1 MDNWM
6 IGARMII
13 LLYCILSYIRGDMK
27 DISLVILMI
36 LAYVSTCMVSYIFKN
51 AIVRK
56 ASRLLS
62 TAVLIYSA
70 VSVNP
75 LFILLIS
82 VDILEFVSYY
92 IENSNVFLLF
102 ISLPGFFCY
111 NDLLAEYAGFG
122 LLGWLVFM
130 VSKRYYDSLAVLKK
144 ANEELRDRNEILVG
158 RLDAGNEYEAQLRY
172 LSQIEER
179 NSLAQ
184 KIHDKVGHT
193 LAGSIIQLEA
203 AGLIMEKDIGKASQ
217 MVGTVADNLKEGME
231 SIRSTLREI
240 KPATEQLGI
249 NRLKL
254 VLEEFSLN
262 NGIRT
267 NFSYQGSLDVISHIQ
282 WKIIIDNVREALTNA
297 LKYSAATHINV
308 RLEVLSKLIKA
319 EVHDNGKGALSIKKG
334 LGLAGM
340 EERTENAGGKL
351 ILDGSNGFSVI
362 TLLPAVAAPH
372 MHGAVSQAHNGMPQ
386 EHGSTQR
393 EHSAVPQEHNVKPQT
408 HGSAAGEAAAASIGG
423 KTED

>member
-6 IGARMII
+6 IGTRMVI
-13 LLYCILSYIRGDMK
+13 LLYCILRYVRGGMY
-27 DISLVILMI
+27 DIPLTIIAI
-36 LAYVSTCMVSYIFKN
+36 LAYVSICMVSYIFRKTV
-51 AIVRK
+51 IKK

-62 TAVLIYSA
+62 IAILISSA
-70 VSVNP
+70 VTVDF
-75 LFILLIS
+75 LFILLVI
-82 VDILEFVSYY
+82 VDIIEFVSYY
-92 IENSNVFLLF
+92 TENNNIQLLF

-111 NDLLAEYAGFG
+111 NNLLAEYAGFG
-122 LLGWLVFM
+122 LLSWLIYM
-130 VSKRYYDSLAVLKK
+130 ISKRYYDSLAIWKK
-144 ANEELRDRNEILVG
+144 TNEELRDRNEVLLS

-193 LAGSIIQLEA
+193 LAGGIIQLEA
-203 AGLIMEKDIGKASQ
+203 AGLIMEKDLGKAAQ

-240 KPATEQLGI
+240 KPAPEQLGI

-254 VLEEFSLN
+254 ILEEFSLN

-267 NFSYQGSLDVISHIQ
+267 FISYQGSLDVVSHTQ
-282 WKIIIDNVREALTNA
+282 WRVIIDNVREALTNA
-297 LKYSAATHINV
+297 LKYSEATQINV
-308 RLEVLSKLIKA
+308 MLEVMSKLIKA
-319 EVHDNGKGALSIKKG
+319 EVHDNGKGAILIKKG

-351 ILDGSNGFSVI
+351 ILDGSNGFSAI
-362 TLLPAVAAPH
+362 TLLPAG
-372 MHGAVSQAHNGMPQ
+372 GASQ
-386 EHGSTQR
+386 E
-393 EHSAVPQEHNVKPQT
+393 
-408 HGSAAGEAAAASIGG
+408 HGSAAGEAVAASVGG
-423 KTED
+423 KTEE